1 MDYTFKDYTFHGA
14 RPDNEYDEYMA
25 HVPYLYA
32 HRARI
37 YASADYFYVP
47 LPLRIYGL
55 RKATCIGALL
65 RAYDRG
71 EPYRTMSDDGRGEAF
86 IATYAGNPMSGTTTG
101 LKVTLA
107 DGMATVS
114 RFRYCGFGAL
124 ARRLAEGFHACDHPY
139 REPQMTLHD
148 LIQRLREEDERDE
161 IHVDGRL

>member
-14 RPDNEYDEYMA
+14 RPDNEYDEYVA

-71 EPYRTMSDDGRGEAF
+71 EPYRTVSDDGRGEAF
-86 IATYAGNPMSGTTTG
+86 IAAYTGIPGPGTTFG
-101 LKVTLA
+101 RKVIRS
-107 DGMATVS
+107 GSVATTAE
-114 RFRYCGFGAL
+114 FRCGGFL
-124 ARRLAEGFHACDHPY
+124 SLVKRLAEGFHACDHPY

-148 LIQRLREEDERDE
+148 LIQRLHEEDGQET
-161 IHVDGRL
+161 IHT